1 MKILGLTGQSG
12 AGKTIFSEMLM
23 KLGHPCINADEL
35 YHASLVPPSEILDAI
50 KDTFGSDFLLED
62 GGLDRKKL
70 AKHVFTSKENL
81 DKLNGAVLPIM
92 AKKVIAIAKDFEA
105 KGAQLVVIDAPTLFE
120 AGLDS
125 ICDMTVS
132 VVAPDSVRIERI
144 AERDN
149 ISIDDA
155 ILRTKAQKN
164 DDFYYERSDYVI
176 VNNSS
181 LEDLRTKTERLI
193 CAMGISAIKKTL

>member
-12 AGKTIFSEMLM
+12 AGKTIFSEILI

-50 KDTFGSDFLLED
+50 KNTFGDDFILAD

-81 DKLNGAVLPIM
+81 DKLNCAVLPIM
-92 AKKVIAIAKDFEA
+92 SKKVIEIAKDFERS
-105 KGAQLVVIDAPTLFE
+105 GAHLVVIDAPTLFE

-132 VVAPDSVRIERI
+132 VIAPEGTRIARI
-144 AERDN
+144 AERDS
-149 ISIDDA
+149 ISLDDA
-155 ILRTKAQKN
+155 ILRTKAQKSN
-164 DDFYYERSDYVI
+164 EFYYERSDYVI
-176 VNNSS
+176 TNDSS
-181 LEDLRTKTERLI
+181 LADLRKKAERLI
-193 CAMGISAIKKTL
+193 CAMGISAMKKTL

>member
-12 AGKTIFSEMLM
+12 AGKTIFSKMLM

-50 KDTFGSDFLLED
+50 KDAFGDDFILED

-92 AKKVIAIAKDFEA
+92 SRKVIEIAKDFERS
-105 KGAQLVVIDAPTLFE
+105 GAHLVVIDAPTLFE

-132 VVAPDSVRIERI
+132 VIAPESVRIERI
-144 AERDN
+144 AERDG
-149 ISIDDA
+149 ISLDDA
-155 ILRTKAQKN
+155 LLRTKAQKSN
-164 DDFYYERSDYVI
+164 EFYYERADYVI
-176 VNNSS
+176 VNDSN
-181 LEDLRTKTERLI
+181 LADLRKKAERLI
-193 CAMGISAIKKTL
+193 CAMGISAIQKTL

>member
-12 AGKTIFSEMLM
+12 AGKTVFSEMLM

-62 GGLDRKKL
+62 GGLNRKKL

-92 AKKVIAIAKDFEA
+92 AKKVIAIAKDFEI

-132 VVAPDSVRIERI
+132 VIAPDSVRIERI
-144 AERDN
+144 AERDS
-149 ISIDDA
+149 ISYDDA

-164 DDFYYERSDYVI
+164 DEFYYDRSDYVI
-176 VNNSS
+176 VNDSN
-181 LEDLRTKTERLI
+181 LADLRKKAERLI
-193 CAMGISAIKKTL
+193 CAMGISAIQKTL